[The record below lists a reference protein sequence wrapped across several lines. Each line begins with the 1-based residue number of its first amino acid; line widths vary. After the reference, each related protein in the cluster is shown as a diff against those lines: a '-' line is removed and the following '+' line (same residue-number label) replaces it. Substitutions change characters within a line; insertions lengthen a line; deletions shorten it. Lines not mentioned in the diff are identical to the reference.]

1 MIQFGQNGFCYWL
14 EISIQGLEGTS
25 MNEAFEKILRSYVWN
40 KIRPSKSFH
49 LLSLILIPFMISIFS
64 LFCTPAF
71 ATTFYV
77 DATNGK
83 DINDGLSPSSP
94 WKTIAKV
101 NASKFNPGD
110 QILFKRGETWREQ
123 LTVPSSGSS
132 GNPITFGAYGSGA
145 LPVINGSNL
154 LSSGWTQYSSTVWQT
169 AVTTRPNQIFF
180 KGVRGTPVASVAAIN
195 AASKWYWA
203 ANVLYAYST
212 SNPAMAFTSPGI
224 EATALPYNIE
234 TNGKSYLTIQNL
246 NLQNSNIHGLVIHI
260 GNATNLIM
268 DGLTVGHSY
277 YTGISTGGAVS
288 RQYVTIQNC
297 TINWCGAC
305 GINID
310 GASLDILIQN
320 NIIHNN
326 SQISIDDSGIFSY
339 NGGIKAWSGS
349 DSIKRLVIQGNHVYS
364 QGKLPDG
371 SSAVSAQRG
380 QGIWVDTLINTN
392 YTDGVFILRNEVYDN
407 MHNGILAESPSY
419 VTIAYNLVYNHTRDS
434 AWGIRASDWYALNP
448 ANYNRIYNNVV
459 YGNSYGGIIV
469 AGSKGLEANRC
480 VGNEVKNNI
489 SVGNGAAPN
498 ALQLVAEY
506 GGENDGSMGSLN
518 VYLNNAFGPAASHF
532 IQWGH
537 ATNKNTYAAWYSA
550 YSAANG
556 NTVEGDPL
564 FVSTVT
570 PDFHLQS
577 TSPAINAGTNV
588 GLTSDNEGNHVPFGP
603 APDIGAYEYHSGF
616 LKRQPPTGLRIAP

>member
-1 MIQFGQNGFCYWL
+1 MPSACIFPFSHIDILSNNLAFRFR
-14 EISIQGLEGTS
+14 IFPFSHTSIL
-25 MNEAFEKILRSYVWN
+25 
-40 KIRPSKSFH
+40 P
-49 LLSLILIPFMISIFS
+49 LSLFLIIPFILLPIPSSPHFPIISEAWS
-64 LFCTPAF
+64 
-71 ATTFYV
+71 ATYHV
-77 DATNGK
+77 DATKG
-83 DINDGLSPSSP
+83 NDANTGVSPTTP

-101 NASKFNPGD
+101 NASRFSPGD
-110 QILFKRGETWREQ
+110 QIQFKRGETWREQ

-154 LSSGWTQYSSTVWQT
+154 LSSGWAQHSSTVWQA

-180 KGVRGTPVASVAAIN
+180 NGVRGTRVASVAAIN

-260 GNATNLIM
+260 ANATNLIM
-268 DGLTVGHSY
+268 DRLTVGHSY

-320 NIIHNN
+320 NTIHNN
-326 SQISIDDSGIFSY
+326 SQISIDDSAIFSY

-380 QGIWVDTLINTN
+380 QGIWVDTLINTS

-588 GLTSDNEGNHVPFGP
+588 GLTSDYEGNHVPFGL
-603 APDIGAYEYHSGF
+603 APDIGAYEYHSESR
-616 LKRQPPTGLRIAP
+616 KQQPPTRLRVLQ